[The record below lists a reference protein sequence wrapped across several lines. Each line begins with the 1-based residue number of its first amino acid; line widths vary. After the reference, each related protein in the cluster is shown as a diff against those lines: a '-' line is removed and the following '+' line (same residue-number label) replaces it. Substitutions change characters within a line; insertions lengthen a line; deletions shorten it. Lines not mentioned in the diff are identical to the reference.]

1 MRNKGLDKEIV
12 AQFEAISKLYISDTD
27 MEEMIKKA
35 NNPKSVA
42 AVERLLAIKALL
54 AKRGYDKY
62 ISFDLG
68 MLSKINYYTGII
80 FKAYTYGV
88 GDAIVKGGRYD
99 GLLGKF
105 GKEAP
110 SVGCVFL
117 IDELQTALKRQNISI
132 SVDAEENILMVYS
145 DNAYEKALEQANDLR
160 SQGKNVTMMKKNADK
175 TEDYYTSY
183 GKKNEIKE
191 TIFVS

>member
-1 MRNKGLDKEIV
+1 V

-145 DNAYEKALEQANDLR
+145 DNTYEKALEQANDLR

-183 GKKNEIKE
+183 GKKNEMKE

>member
-1 MRNKGLDKEIV
+1 M
-12 AQFEAISKLYISDTD
+12 
-27 MEEMIKKA
+27 KK
-35 NNPKSVA
+35 
-42 AVERLLAIKALL
+42 IIALL
-54 AKRGYDKY
+54 LCVLMVLPVFAGCNKAPAETPAEVTVLGEEYVS
-62 ISFDLG
+62 IDLSLVQG
-68 MLSKINYYTGII
+68 INHYTGII

-117 IDELQTALKRQNISI
+117 IDELQTALKRQNIS
-132 SVDAEENILMVYS
+132 VDVEGEENILMVYS

-183 GKKNEIKE
+183 GEKHEMKE